1 MESAQMLDILGNE
14 NRRKILQLLSDR
26 PYYVSEISGRLG
38 VGPKAIINH
47 LGLLEGTGLIECRV
61 DEQRRKYF
69 NIADNMRLEVA
80 VSPHSY
86 AVSVHTSPV
95 QTRYQLKQDET
106 ETVEMKK
113 AQAATMLAELNRE
126 ILITKNKQEELARK
140 QQELQIEY
148 SEFMDVCM
156 DAIDKVAENS
166 LQAEI
171 LYALL
176 KDEHSIASL
185 SYNFSMHPSMISAQM
200 LTMAKRGLIEYT
212 IKDNQQY
219 WNILGSGNETGDEQ

>member
-1 MESAQMLDILGNE
+1 MLDILGNE

-26 PYYVSEISGRLG
+26 PCYVSEISGRLG

-47 LGLLEGTGLIECRV
+47 LGLLEDTGLIECRV

-80 VSPHSY
+80 VSPHSF
-86 AVSVHTSPV
+86 AVSVHTSPIT
-95 QTRYQLKQDET
+95 TRYHLKQDNS
-106 ETVEMKK
+106 ETVEVQK
-113 AQAATMLAELNRE
+113 AHAASILSKLNRE
-126 ILITKNKQEELARK
+126 ILDTKNKQEELARK
-140 QQELQIEY
+140 QQELQVEY

-156 DAIDKVAENS
+156 DAIDQVAENP

-176 KDEHSIASL
+176 KNEHSIASL
-185 SYNFSMHPSMISAQM
+185 SYNFTLHPSLISAQV
-200 LTMAKRGLIEYT
+200 LTMAKRGLIEYN

-219 WNILGSGNETGDEQ
+219 WKILESQNETGDDQ